1 MPGNPAALAQKLKDP
16 KWRREVEKQIK
27 NRQITHGRRGHAAS
41 AKYTDWTARWAGH
54 YQKGSGPRPARK
66 LRSLS
71 EMSASEYMFDH
82 QGQQKSVQQFFEE
95 KYGMKLQS
103 PTCRACAS
111 ARRASAVP
119 MELDASLPAASRRA
133 STRSRTATP

>member
-1 MPGNPAALAQKLKDP
+1 MSTVVESTVWVYNNPMALAQKLKDP

-82 QGQQKSVQQFFEE
+82 QGQQSAEPHQRS
-95 KYGMKLQS
+95 GS
-103 PTCRACAS
+103 PR
-111 ARRASAVP
+111 
-119 MELDASLPAASRRA
+119 LD
-133 STRSRTATP
+133 TATAEWSPRRTTA